1 MNAWRQKETKEEQE
15 LGIGS
20 KTQESR
26 GLCDA
31 FRLFGNCAECFF
43 LLFWNTEE
51 GRKALICG
59 DR

>member
-20 KTQESR
+20 KAQESR

-43 LLFWNTEE
+43 LLLLEHG
-51 GRKALICG
+51 GRKESAG
-59 DR
+59 MW